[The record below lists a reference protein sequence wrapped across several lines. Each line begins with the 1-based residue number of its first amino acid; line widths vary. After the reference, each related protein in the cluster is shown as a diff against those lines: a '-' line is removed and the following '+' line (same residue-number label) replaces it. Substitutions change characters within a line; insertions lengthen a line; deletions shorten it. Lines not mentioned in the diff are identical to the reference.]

1 MDSAGSKQSQYESK
15 NAKESSKSN
24 ENENKI
30 SGTNLINN
38 RINEC
43 IIEDS
48 SPFEPAN
55 TLNKNVAK
63 SICKIKI
70 KRGDEIIKGTGFLLV
85 FWMDQERFFGL
96 VSNEHIIKEQFLND
110 NININILYDNE
121 FKSFEIN
128 LNNKKRYMKSFKD
141 INLDITVVE
150 LLGEDNI
157 SKDYYLYPEREERI
171 NNELINNSIYI
182 PQYPGGKGLMNA
194 KGIIKEINKYEFTH
208 LANTEQGSSGS
219 PIFLEKRIRVTGIHK
234 QGNINKTENYGDFI
248 YPAINIIKNDIRKK
262 RNTGKYI
269 NGKYI
274 WDDDK
279 YYIGEFKNNLHN

>member
-1 MDSAGSKQSQYESK
+1 MDSAGTKQSKYESK

-30 SGTNLINN
+30 SGTNLISIRNS

-43 IIEDS
+43 IIEGS

-70 KRGDEIIKGTGFLLV
+70 KRGDEIIKGTGFLLA
-85 FWMDQERFFGL
+85 FRIDQEKFYCL

-110 NININILYDNE
+110 DININILYDNE

-128 LNNKKRYMKSFKD
+128 LNNKKRYMKSLKD
-141 INLDITVVE
+141 VNLDITVVE

-157 SKDYYLYPEREERI
+157 SKDYYLYPEIEEWI
-171 NNELINNSIYI
+171 NNDLINNSIYI

-219 PIFLEKRIRVTGIHK
+219 PIFLENRINIIGIHK
-234 QGNINKTENYGDFI
+234 QGNIKKTENYGDFI
-248 YPAINIIKNDIRKK
+248 YPAINIITFKQNI
-262 RNTGKYI
+262 TI
-269 NGKYI
+269 LI
-274 WDDDK
+274 I
-279 YYIGEFKNNLHN
+279 YYSFSIS